1 MPKFTSKEQLFQQVY
16 KQYYTSLFYKA
27 LDWTLD
33 EEIAKDL
40 VEELFVD
47 LWQRIDD
54 IRMNEVAG
62 WLHTSIRNRAINHLR
77 HVQVERRYEEEYIAV
92 TTEIMDD
99 DEGVHEQQLQAIESV
114 INQQPPQRRFIFD
127 QCCLQGKTYKE
138 VSEIIGIEV
147 STVHKHVSKVYAE
160 LRKLITK

>member
-160 LRKLITK
+160 LRKLISK